1 MGQESS
7 EGAPAP
13 RLVTLSKKSFAAL
26 DQAISYTTEST
37 DPDLRVTLEDE
48 RGRLRVWASN
58 LGALQQEASKKSLD
72 YRLRDAPLMRTTVAL
87 GLENLHSSADRALAI
102 INGSVP
108 NRSAAIPSGD
118 GNDKTINELDEL
130 LAGIHSAINHLF
142 GISILIRKQQPRGR
156 LLNLDDF
163 TLESSQDITY
173 VADRF
178 PKAKSNLWLARRLG
192 NNISKQRKVI
202 QYRQEHRASLAKESE
217 QPGVGDTATVVATTY
232 HEMDNVESLN
242 QVPKGVTG
250 SGMSAFTSATSF
262 QSLGDEEG
270 IGRPI
275 PDLSD
280 MTLDGVQLQYGEPFE
295 CPYCRTIQVAA
306 NRYEW
311 KRHVF
316 TDLQPYMCT
325 IKDCRTVNKSYS
337 TQGEW
342 FEHESTVHRWQWECS
357 WCNPSNSIFPSSEA
371 FKQHLN
377 KSHPGMV
384 TKAQIPTIVDA
395 CERPIKTFNSG
406 SCPLCEDWNP
416 TSANNNAKG
425 FSRHLARHLQ
435 QLSLA
440 SIPISTPGLEIK
452 ISDDASDVGDR
463 SSIESVDKEGVQKI
477 ALARANSALLFLAAK
492 QGNEGIIM
500 SLLEAGVD
508 VNMKDDEGRTPLS
521 LASSNGHTAVVRIL
535 LDHGASVRT
544 GDVKPIFSL
553 AASKDNHGP
562 ITSSQTISREDSSEE
577 LYDRSKAQVP
587 KDEPQPQQHVP
598 QGPEQIEIDRTKN
611 EAILLKLVEDRKKT
625 ADAVAAEEAAKEKAA
640 QELRAKFGEETNAKL
655 EEFEIRAKQGKIR
668 FTDAVGRKFS
678 FPFHLCATWQGM
690 EDLIKQ
696 AFIQVDVLGPH
707 VMEGH
712 YDLIGPDGEIILP
725 SVWERVIQP
734 DWAITMTMWPTDKLQ
749 PLGRLLDPKNTARP

>member
-7 EGAPAP
+7 EGVPAP
-13 RLVTLSKKSFAAL
+13 TLVTLSKKSFAAL
-26 DQAISYTTEST
+26 DQAIAYTTDHT

-58 LGALQQEASKKSLD
+58 LGALQQETSKKSLD

-87 GLENLHSSADRALAI
+87 GLENLHASADRALAI

-108 NRSAAIPSGD
+108 NRSAALPSDDGD
-118 GNDKTINELDEL
+118 TKTINELDEL
-130 LAGIHSAINHLF
+130 LAGVHSAINHLF

-192 NNISKQRKVI
+192 NNISKQRKII

-232 HEMDNVESLN
+232 HEIDNLELSD
-242 QVPKGVTG
+242 QVPKGVSS

-270 IGRPI
+270 MGRPI

-280 MTLDGVQLQYGEPFE
+280 MTLDGVQLEYGEPFE

-325 IKDCRTVNKSYS
+325 IKDCRSDNKSFS
-337 TQGEW
+337 TRSEW

-357 WCNPSNSIFPSSEA
+357 WCNSPNSTFPSSDD
-371 FKQHLN
+371 FKRHLN

-384 TKAQIPTIVDA
+384 TEAQMPMIVDA
-395 CERPIKTFNSG
+395 CERPIRSFNSG
-406 SCPLCEDWNP
+406 SCPLCHEWNP
-416 TSANNNAKG
+416 TFANNNAKG

-463 SSIESVDKEGVQKI
+463 SSIESVDKGDLQKI
-477 ALARANSALLFLAAK
+477 ALARANSVLLFLAAK
-492 QGNEGIIM
+492 KGDEKIIM

-508 VNMKDDEGRTPLS
+508 VNMKDEKGRTPLS
-521 LASSNGHTAVVRIL
+521 WAATNGHSDVVRAL
-535 LDHGASVRT
+535 LRSGADIGASDAKT
-544 GDVKPIFSL
+544 FLSL
-553 AASKDNHGP
+553 AASDDNGGP
-562 ITSSQTISREDSSEE
+562 ITSSQAISKDDSSEE
-577 LYDRSKAQVP
+577 PYYRPNVLAQEV
-587 KDEPQPQQHVP
+587 ELQRQQSAP
-598 QGPEQIEIDRTKN
+598 QGLNHSESGMITN
-611 EAILLKLVEDRKKT
+611 ETTLLKLVAERKKT
-625 ADAVAAEEAAKEKAA
+625 ADAVAAEDAAKDMAA
-640 QELRAKFGEETNAKL
+640 QELRAKVGEDPNTKL
-655 EEFEIRAKQGKIR
+655 EEFERRAEQGKIR
-668 FTDAVGRKFS
+668 FTDAVGRKFM

-707 VMEGH
+707 VMAGH
-712 YDLIGPDGEIILP
+712 YDLFGPDGGIILP

-734 DWAITMTMWPTDKLQ
+734 DWAITMTIWPTDKLQ
-749 PLGRLLDPKNTARP
+749 PPGRYHID

>member
-7 EGAPAP
+7 EGVPAP
-13 RLVTLSKKSFAAL
+13 TLVTLSKKSFAAL
-26 DQAISYTTEST
+26 DQAIAYTTDHT

-58 LGALQQEASKKSLD
+58 LGALQQETSKKSLD

-87 GLENLHSSADRALAI
+87 GLENLHASADRALAI

-108 NRSAAIPSGD
+108 NRSAVLPSDDGD
-118 GNDKTINELDEL
+118 TKTINELDEL
-130 LAGIHSAINHLF
+130 LAGVHSAINHLF

-192 NNISKQRKVI
+192 NNISKQRKII

-232 HEMDNVESLN
+232 HEIDNLELSD
-242 QVPKGVTG
+242 QVPKGVSS

-262 QSLGDEEG
+262 QSLGNEEG
-270 IGRPI
+270 MGRPI

-280 MTLDGVQLQYGEPFE
+280 MTLDGVQLEYGEPFE

-306 NRYEW
+306 NR
-311 KRHVF
+311 RHVF

-325 IKDCRTVNKSYS
+325 IKDCRSGNKSFS
-337 TQGEW
+337 TRSEW

-357 WCNPSNSIFPSSEA
+357 WCNSPNSTFPSSDD
-371 FKQHLN
+371 FKRHLN

-384 TKAQIPTIVDA
+384 TEAQMPLIVDA
-395 CERPIKTFNSG
+395 CERPIRTFNSG
-406 SCPLCEDWNP
+406 SCPLCEDWKP
-416 TSANNNAKG
+416 MSANNNAKG

-452 ISDDASDVGDR
+452 MSDDASDVGGR
-463 SSIESVDKEGVQKI
+463 SSMESIDKEDLQKN
-477 ALARANSALLFLAAK
+477 ALARGNSALLFLAAK
-492 QGNEGIIM
+492 NGDQDMIT
-500 SLLEAGVD
+500 SLLKTGVD
-508 VNMKDDEGRTPLS
+508 VNMTDEKGITPLS
-521 LASSNGHTAVVRIL
+521 WAAKNGHSAVVRIL
-535 LDHGASVRT
+535 LRSGADIGANDAKT
-544 GDVKPIFSL
+544 FLTL
-553 AASKDNHGP
+553 AALEDNGGP
-562 ITSSQTISREDSSEE
+562 IVSAQATSSSTILDDTNRWLKNRLAEVE
-577 LYDRSKAQVP
+577 LQ
-587 KDEPQPQQHVP
+587 PQPYRLHRQTFGQQV
-598 QGPEQIEIDRTKN
+598 EQSEILSQQA
-611 EAILLKLVEDRKKT
+611 ERKKT
-625 ADAVAAEEAAKEKAA
+625 ADAVAAEEAAREEAWKELGAMVGEGTKAKRG
-640 QELRAKFGEETNAKL
+640 ELERGAE
-655 EEFEIRAKQGKIR
+655 QGKIR
-668 FTDAVGRKFS
+668 FTDAVGRKFM

-696 AFIQVDVLGPH
+696 AFVQVDVLGPH
-707 VMEGH
+707 VMKGH
-712 YDLIGPDGEIILP
+712 YDLIAPGA
-725 SVWERVIQP
+725 R
-734 DWAITMTMWPTDKLQ
+734 
-749 PLGRLLDPKNTARP
+749 LGYYNDNVANG